1 MQISGIIEKVYDYDF
16 GTGDI
21 SMDILSDGKVIRCTG
36 ISGRFQAG
44 HPVIIEGILENNT
57 FMFHNINMDYS
68 NAAALKKL
76 VPNTQ
81 LPDIKDLN
89 KIKNLDRK
97 IISSAFL
104 PQLEQNLY
112 NKYRDDL
119 SFTQIRNMVS
129 KGVYEI
135 PENPYSVCA
144 ICGFKLTDKVAAKRG
159 VSVTN
164 KARLNALVNSAIDRL
179 AENGDTYISIE
190 QIASQISGFQQA
202 YPKLDTRYILM
213 NANVNKKYI
222 LTGNG
227 YAVQQRILAEKNVAR
242 QYARLENS
250 KKNLSFDKKM
260 VDEIEAKAGIK
271 YAPQQRGAFDMCSS
285 TGLKILTGGPGTG
298 KTSTLKG
305 ILEALS
311 IIMPD
316 AVIKCCAPTGR
327 AAQRMKEATGLE
339 SLTVHRL
346 CEYRPFDNESYSSK
360 NETDPIEADII
371 VVDEVSMLDIN
382 LASMLLSAIKD
393 GSFVLFVGDINQL
406 ESVGPGSV
414 LRDLIAS
421 GKVPVY
427 QLTKVY
433 RQSEDS
439 QIVANANKV
448 KDGNMDIKDAE
459 DFKVI
464 KCVNE
469 ADVATETMKIFKKY
483 YDRENPYDFQVLS
496 PIKASL
502 AGVNHI
508 NELAQ
513 DDIYSESNTKYITVS
528 RKKYHVGEKII
539 FLQNEP
545 SRGFYNGD
553 CGVITEISGNDII
566 IDIPGENIVL
576 SKEDFS
582 CLKLAYDITIHKSQG
597 SEYPVIAIPLVKR
610 TPGMLTRNLLYT
622 AITRAKKMVYIISED
637 DSMEMCIK
645 HVTSGRKTGL
655 VAEIISALN

>member
-1 MQISGIIEKVYDYDF
+1 
-16 GTGDI
+16 
-21 SMDILSDGKVIRCTG
+21 
-36 ISGRFQAG
+36 
-44 HPVIIEGILENNT
+44 
-57 FMFHNINMDYS
+57 
-68 NAAALKKL
+68 
-76 VPNTQ
+76 
-81 LPDIKDLN
+81 
-89 KIKNLDRK
+89 
-97 IISSAFL
+97 
-104 PQLEQNLY
+104 
-112 NKYRDDL
+112 
-119 SFTQIRNMVS
+119 
-129 KGVYEI
+129 
-135 PENPYSVCA
+135 
-144 ICGFKLTDKVAAKRG
+144 
-159 VSVTN
+159 
-164 KARLNALVNSAIDRL
+164 
-179 AENGDTYISIE
+179 
-190 QIASQISGFQQA
+190 
-202 YPKLDTRYILM
+202 
-213 NANVNKKYI
+213 
-222 LTGNG
+222 
-227 YAVQQRILAEKNVAR
+227 
-242 QYARLENS
+242 
-250 KKNLSFDKKM
+250 
-260 VDEIEAKAGIK
+260 
-271 YAPQQRGAFDMCSS
+271 
-285 TGLKILTGGPGTG
+285 
-298 KTSTLKG
+298 
-305 ILEALS
+305 
-311 IIMPD
+311 MPS

-327 AAQRMKEATGLE
+327 AAQRMKESTGLE
-339 SLTVHRL
+339 SQTVHRL

-360 NETDPIEADII
+360 NEMDPIDADII

-382 LASMLLSAIKD
+382 LASMLLSAVRD

-421 GKVPVY
+421 EKVPVY

-508 NELAQ
+508 NEIAQ
-513 DDIYSESNTKYITVS
+513 KEIYADNSTKHITVS
-528 RKKYHVGEKII
+528 RKKYHIGDKII
-539 FLQNEP
+539 FLHNEP

-553 CGVITEISGNDII
+553 CGTITEINGNDII
-566 IDIPGENIVL
+566 IDIPGESITL

-597 SEYPVIAIPLVKR
+597 SEYPVVAIPLVKR

-655 VAEIISALN
+655 VSEIISVLE

>member
-1 MQISGIIEKVYDYDF
+1 
-16 GTGDI
+16 
-21 SMDILSDGKVIRCTG
+21 
-36 ISGRFQAG
+36 
-44 HPVIIEGILENNT
+44 
-57 FMFHNINMDYS
+57 
-68 NAAALKKL
+68 
-76 VPNTQ
+76 
-81 LPDIKDLN
+81 
-89 KIKNLDRK
+89 
-97 IISSAFL
+97 
-104 PQLEQNLY
+104 
-112 NKYRDDL
+112 
-119 SFTQIRNMVS
+119 
-129 KGVYEI
+129 
-135 PENPYSVCA
+135 
-144 ICGFKLTDKVAAKRG
+144 
-159 VSVTN
+159 
-164 KARLNALVNSAIDRL
+164 
-179 AENGDTYISIE
+179 
-190 QIASQISGFQQA
+190 
-202 YPKLDTRYILM
+202 M
-213 NANVNKKYI
+213 NAKVNKKYI

-260 VDEIEAKAGIK
+260 VDEIEAKVGIK
-271 YAPQQRGAFDMCSS
+271 YAPQQRGAFDMCNS
-285 TGLKILTGGPGTG
+285 TGIKILTGGPGTG

-305 ILEALS
+305 ILEALR
-311 IIMPD
+311 IIIPS

-327 AAQRMKEATGLE
+327 AAQRMKESTGLE
-339 SLTVHRL
+339 SQTVHRL

-360 NETDPIEADII
+360 NETDPIDADII

-382 LASMLLSAIKD
+382 LASMLLSAVRD

-421 GKVPVY
+421 EKVPVY

-448 KDGNMDIKDAE
+448 KDGNMDIKEAE

-464 KCVNE
+464 RCLNE
-469 ADVATETMKIFKKY
+469 ADVTIETMKIFKKN
-483 YDRENPYDFQVLS
+483 YDKEKPFDFQVLS

-508 NELAQ
+508 NEIAQ
-513 DDIYSESNTKYITVS
+513 QEIYADNSTKHITVS
-528 RKKYHVGEKII
+528 RKKYHIGDKII

-553 CGVITEISGNDII
+553 CGTITEINGNDII
-566 IDIPGENIVL
+566 IDIPGESITL

-597 SEYPVIAIPLVKR
+597 SEYPVVAIPLVKR

-655 VAEIISALN
+655 VSEIISVLE